1 MSYIFDWLNS
11 NLNNIAS
18 SNGYVTT
25 QSGANHIDCG
35 FKPSIVMLLVKTNS
49 KIVPIIYNKNV
60 SSTTYTNDG
69 TEMTLATSSNVNST
83 NGLYIDDTGFYWY
96 QTTAYQVY
104 YLVAK

>member
-1 MSYIFDWLNS
+1 M
-11 NLNNIAS
+11 
-18 SNGYVTT
+18 
-25 QSGANHIDCG
+25 
-35 FKPSIVMLLVKTNS
+35 
-49 KIVPIIYNKNV
+49 VPIIYNKNI